1 MMTHSPHCDNNAA
14 SVCSLTHWLPE
25 NENNGQF
32 CQVKLGGS
40 PGLPSLIYLIS
51 DIVRLT
57 V

>member
-51 DIVRLT
+51 DVVRLT